1 MQATNEI
8 RNILA
13 KGQAKAGANPLAVLD
28 GIMSGDALEAVVHEA
43 PTGNPYVAY
52 FNKGIVAN
60 PAVVVAELVSTGG
73 GARIELTAFTA
84 KVGLVQGHSCN
95 AAIDKLAKLL

>member
-28 GIMSGDALEAVVHEA
+28 
-43 PTGNPYVAY
+43 
-52 FNKGIVAN
+52 GIVAN